1 MAPSEPVEIRLD
13 LERVAEDQ
21 GNMETLVFRAADG
34 ERLTIAIGP
43 CEGLAIRLSRDP
55 RFQRS
60 NRARPM
66 THDLLS
72 ILLTHFGAR
81 LQKVVIDDFWRGTYF
96 ARLEFDA
103 NGSPFHVDARPSDAV
118 ALALRSQVEVFATD
132 EVLHPSADASA
143 PGRLAA
149 DDAPP
154 NR

>member
-1 MAPSEPVEIRLD
+1 MESREFRLD

-55 RFQRS
+55 RFHRGNQ
-60 NRARPM
+60 ARPM

-72 ILLTHFGAR
+72 ILLERFGAK
-81 LQKVVIDDFWRGTYF
+81 LQRVVIDDFWRGTYY

-103 NGSPFHVDARPSDAV
+103 GGQPFSIDARPSDAI
-118 ALALRSQVEVFATD
+118 ALALRHNITVFATD
-132 EVLHPSADASA
+132 EVLHPSADTNP
-143 PGRLAA
+143 PGRIAA

-154 NR
+154 SH